1 VGPEEG
7 SVEVR
12 DDVVDILAGFALFSD
27 LATPELESV
36 AQTLDESWFKA
47 DERVI
52 RQGLTG
58 SGFYVILDGTATIR
72 VDGKDRATL
81 RPGDYFGEISCLLGE
96 PPVSDIVAQRPLR
109 CLVLPCEQLEEFLVA
124 HPRVLF
130 RLLQGEARKVRNT
143 TRWLS

>member
-1 VGPEEG
+1 MEERAD
-7 SVEVR
+7 E
-12 DDVVDILAGFALFSD
+12 VVDILAGFALFSD
-27 LATPELESV
+27 LTTPELENIV
-36 AQTLDESWFKA
+36 HTFDEQQFNA
-47 DERVI
+47 NVRVI

-96 PPVSDIVAQRPLR
+96 PPVSDVVAERPLR
-109 CLVLPCEQLEEFLVA
+109 CLVLPCERLEQFLVA

-130 RLLQGEARKVRNT
+130 RLMQGEARKVRNT
-143 TRWLS
+143 TRWVS

>member
-1 VGPEEG
+1 MED
-7 SVEVR
+7 R
-12 DDVVDILAGFALFSD
+12 ADDVVDILAGFALFAD
-27 LATPELESV
+27 LSTPELENIV
-36 AQTLDESWFKA
+36 HTFDEQQFNA
-47 DERVI
+47 NVRVI

-58 SGFYVILDGTATIR
+58 SGFYVILDGTAAIR

-96 PPVSDIVAQRPLR
+96 PPVSDIVAERPLR
-109 CLVLPCEQLEEFLVA
+109 CLMLPCERLEAFLVA

-130 RLLQGEARKVRNT
+130 RLMQGEARKVRNT